1 MTDNNQFNIGVEC
14 NCMAATQGTHMISI
28 MTQFVDMGGTQDLS
42 PSGVILG
49 SVHKGRPG
57 ARGMVTT
64 IGTRG
69 PKERVKVN

>member
-1 MTDNNQFNIGVEC
+1 
-14 NCMAATQGTHMISI
+14 MISI